1 MTGVCVVDNS
11 LSVNVYNHI
20 LEMILRLELS
30 GGEKIP
36 EEKIAKKFGVSRTPI
51 REALRKLNEAG
62 IVNLYPRRFA
72 EVAVFDEDIIKNI
85 GLTRVS
91 LDKLAVELVIL
102 NGSNAEFEELE
113 ELAHRCVEYSREG
126 DKYNSV
132 KTDSEFH
139 LAIAR
144 LSKNS
149 VLYDILD
156 GIHMK
161 ARLIQMNVERTQS
174 DLDKHLELHLPIV
187 EAIKKR
193 DADLAVSLAQQ
204 HLITFYGLE
213 DHSIVKRI

>member
-1 MTGVCVVDNS
+1 MDSS

-51 REALRKLNEAG
+51 REALRRLNEAG
-62 IVNLYPRRFA
+62 IVRLYPRRFA
-72 EVAVFDEDIIKNI
+72 EVAVFDEEIIKNI

-113 ELAHRCVEYSREG
+113 EIARRCILYSMDG

-144 LSKNS
+144 LSKNKI
-149 VLYDILD
+149 LYDILD

-161 ARLIQMNVERTQS
+161 VRLIQMNIDKTQT
-174 DLDKHLELHLPIV
+174 DLDKHLELHMPIV
-187 EAIKKR
+187 EAIKNR
-193 DADLAVSLAQQ
+193 DADLAVKLAQQ

-213 DHSIVKRI
+213 KNSIVNRI